1 MGCVECST
9 NNAGVALLGVADFTN
24 LSAVEASP
32 CCARDYLVPFV
43 NEVRPR
49 LRSGRLR
56 HAALLHRTHRQD
68 GAWLVHRYRVHGTIS
83 SGPAIDM
90 VGDGSGEAA

>member
-32 CCARDYLVPFV
+32 CCARDYLVL

-49 LRSGRLR
+49 S
-56 HAALLHRTHRQD
+56 ALADFATPLYCIVLIGKTALGLCLD
-68 GAWLVHRYRVHGTIS
+68 IEC
-83 SGPAIDM
+83 M
-90 VGDGSGEAA
+90 VP